1 MLREKRKKKKNK
13 KEERERERERER
25 EIPVIVKLF
34 IHTLYFRMF
43 VIDIAEKTNN
53 QLTNS

>member
-13 KEERERERERER
+13 KEERERERER

-53 QLTNS
+53 